1 MQTTPEG
8 GTLAMLNKDTQTKMA
23 TRGRIGIQL
32 KNGSILSVYSHWDNY
47 PEWAGKK
54 LKEHFNTR
62 EKVAALIDGGDIS
75 ALWTDK
81 SWDGE
86 EQEWGTLY
94 YEGRGDVDV
103 EPNLDNSFQAFISG
117 VNDSWAD
124 YAYLFADGEWKC
136 YTPKGNEEQIPA

>member
-1 MQTTPEG
+1 
-8 GTLAMLNKDTQTKMA
+8 MA

-75 ALWTDK
+75 SLWTDK
-81 SWDGE
+81 DWDGK
-86 EQEWGTLY
+86 EQEYGTLY
-94 YEGRGDVDV
+94 YEGRGDVDT
-103 EPNLDNSFQAFISG
+103 EPNLDNSFQAFIGS
-117 VNDSWAD
+117 VNDSWCD
-124 YAYLFADGEWKC
+124 YAYLFTNGEWKC
-136 YTPKGNEEQIPA
+136 YTTKGNEEQIPA

>member
-1 MQTTPEG
+1 
-8 GTLAMLNKDTQTKMA
+8 MLNKDTQTKMA

-75 ALWTDK
+75 SLWTDK
-81 SWDGE
+81 DWDGK
-86 EQEWGTLY
+86 EQEFGTLY
-94 YEGRGDVDV
+94 YEGRGDVDT
-103 EPNLDNSFQAFISG
+103 EPNLDNSFQAFIGS
-117 VNDSWAD
+117 VNDSWCD
-124 YAYLFADGEWKC
+124 YAYLFTNGEWKC
-136 YTPKGNEEQIPA
+136 YTTKGNEEQIPA

>member
-1 MQTTPEG
+1 
-8 GTLAMLNKDTQTKMA
+8 MA
-23 TRGRIGIQL
+23 TRSRIGVQL
-32 KNGSILSVYSHWDNY
+32 KDGSVLSVYSHWDGY
-47 PEWAGKK
+47 PEWNGKK
-54 LKEHFNTR
+54 LKEHFNSY
-62 EKVAALIDGGDIS
+62 EKAAELIDGGDIS
-75 ALWTDK
+75 SLWTNK
-81 SWDGE
+81 SWEGE

-94 YEGRGDVDV
+94 YSGRGETDT

>member
-1 MQTTPEG
+1 
-8 GTLAMLNKDTQTKMA
+8 MLNKDTQTKMA

-47 PEWAGKK
+47 PEWSGKK

-81 SWDGE
+81 DWDGKE
-86 EQEWGTLY
+86 MEFSTLY
-94 YEGRGDVDV
+94 YSGRGDTDV
-103 EPNLDNSFQAFISG
+103 EPKLSESFQDFIKY
-117 VNDSWAD
+117 VNDSWGD
-124 YAYLFADGEWKC
+124 YAYLFTNGEWKC
-136 YTPKGNEEQIPA
+136 YTPKGNEEMIPA